1 MKNHPMMWRVLSLAV
16 ALFAALSLTF
26 APVFAPDFNLAPVF
40 AGDDDDDDD
49 DGGRLDFGFIVST
62 VSSDPAGGFLQGFI
76 TTTIRA
82 ERGRVFRGAQV
93 FDPPPLPGAPGGP
106 ATFEWVVSRKR
117 RGSAQSDTLLQ
128 VSNLDTTGTFTITID
143 RKYFDQDGDDCTR
156 AGLGSIVLDPGES
169 VMIHVSEEL
178 MPVCP

>member
-1 MKNHPMMWRVLSLAV
+1 MMRQTLRRSLLIVAMGSLLVLLGSNQTV
-16 ALFAALSLTF
+16 ADSEK
-26 APVFAPDFNLAPVF
+26 
-40 AGDDDDDDD
+40 
-49 DGGRLDFGFIVST
+49 LDFGFIVST
-62 VSSDPAGGFLQGFI
+62 VSSSPAGGFLQGFI

-82 ERGRVFRGAQV
+82 ERGRVFRGAQS
-93 FDPPPLPGAPGGP
+93 FGTQLPGAPGAP

-117 RGSAQSDTLLQ
+117 KRSAKSDTLLQ
-128 VSNLDTTGTFTITID
+128 VSNLDTTGVFTITID
-143 RKYFDQDGDDCTR
+143 RQYFDQDGDDCTR